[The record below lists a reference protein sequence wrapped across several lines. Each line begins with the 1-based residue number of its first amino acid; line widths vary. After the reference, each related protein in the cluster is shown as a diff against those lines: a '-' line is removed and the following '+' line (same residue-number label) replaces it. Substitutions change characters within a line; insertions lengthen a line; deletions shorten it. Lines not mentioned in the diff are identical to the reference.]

1 MMSNTAVP
9 KYYAQFREKVLAGKI
24 PICKEISLEMN
35 RIDQNI
41 RNPNIWYDPG
51 PVEGFIKYCENEM
64 TLTDGSEVVLTEPF
78 KLWAE
83 QLYGWYY
90 FETDSVFVKGKNGE
104 PGRYKRKVV
113 RRRLINKQIII
124 VGRGGAKSLYA
135 SWNQSYNQNV
145 DPSTTQQITTAPT
158 MKQAEEVMVPINTA
172 ILRARGPYMKFLTEP
187 STLEKANRRVKAA
200 KLESTKMGI
209 VNHLNGSI
217 ISIRPMTI
225 TKLQGLRCKVAT
237 IDEFL
242 SCDIREDPIGAIEQ
256 GASKVKDYIIIATSS
271 EGTIRNG
278 PGDAIKMEME
288 DILRGEY
295 INPHVSIWYYKL
307 DSIEEVGVP
316 ALWIKANPN
325 IGITTSWESYRQD
338 VEKAQKVPSSKNDIL
353 AKRFNI
359 PMEGHSYFFT
369 YDETLPHPK
378 RDYWRMMC
386 SLGIDLSQG
395 DDFCAF
401 TFLFPLSNGQFGVK
415 VLSFITELT
424 YQKLLNS
431 TRQKYV
437 EFIQEGS
444 LVVMEGTVLD
454 MMQVYDEVD
463 KYITEHEYTVLT
475 LGYDP
480 YNAREF
486 VERWARENG
495 ELGIEKVAQ
504 GVKTESVPLGEL
516 KKMAESRLLLF
527 DQSLMTYS
535 MENSIVLEDTNGNR
549 KLWKR
554 RHQDKIDNVA
564 ALMDAFVAY
573 KLNKEG
579 LFE

>member
-1 MMSNTAVP
+1 MSNTATP
-9 KYYAQFREKVLAGKI
+9 KYYGIFRARVMAGEI
-24 PICKEISLEMN
+24 PICKEIAMEMN
-35 RIDQNI
+35 RIDQLI
-41 RNPNIWYDPG
+41 RNENVWYDPA

-64 TLTDGSEVVLTEPF
+64 TLTDGSDVFLTDAF

-83 QLYGWYY
+83 QLFGWYY
-90 FETDSVFVKGKNGE
+90 FETKSVFVKGKDGQ
-104 PGRYKRKVV
+104 PGRYKRRTV
-113 RRRLINKQIII
+113 RRRLINKQFII
-124 VGRGGAKSLYA
+124 VGRGAAKTLYD
-135 SWNQSYNQNV
+135 SFVQSYVQNV
-145 DPSTTQQITTAPT
+145 DPATTQQITTAPT
-158 MKQAEEVMVPINTA
+158 MKQAEEVMIPINTA

-187 STLEKANRRVKAA
+187 LTLEKANRKVKKV
-200 KLESTKMGI
+200 KLESTKIGI
-209 VNHLNGSI
+209 INRLNGSI
-217 ISIRPMTI
+217 IQIRPMSI
-225 TKLQGLRCKVAT
+225 AKLQGLRCKVAT
-237 IDEFL
+237 VDEFL

-256 GASKVKDYIIIATSS
+256 GASKVDDYIIVCTSS

-278 PGDAIKMEME
+278 VGDTIKMEIM
-288 DILRGEY
+288 DILRQEY

-307 DSIEEVGVP
+307 DSIEEVGIP
-316 ALWIKANPN
+316 SLWYKANPN
-325 IGITTSWESYRQD
+325 LEITTSIESYRQD
-338 VEKAQKVPSSKNDIL
+338 VEKAQKVPSAKNDIL

-369 YDETLPHPK
+369 TEEIELHPR

-386 SLGIDLSQG
+386 SMGMDLSQG

-401 TFLFPLSNGQFGVK
+401 TFLFPLVNGQFGVK

-424 YQKLLNS
+424 FNKLQIA
-431 TRQKYV
+431 TRNKYC
-437 EFIQEGS
+437 EFIEEGS
-444 LVVMEGTVLD
+444 LIVMNGTVLD

-475 LGYDP
+475 VGYDP

-495 ELGIEKVAQ
+495 ELGIEKVIQ
-504 GVKTESVPLGEL
+504 GKRTESVPLGEI

-527 DQSLMTYS
+527 DQSLMKYS
-535 MENSIVLEDTNGNR
+535 MGNSIVLEDTNGNR
-549 KLWKR
+549 MLWKR

-564 ALMDAFVAY
+564 ALMDAFVAF

>member
-1 MMSNTAVP
+1 MISNTATP
-9 KYYAQFREKVLAGKI
+9 KYYARFRERVMAGEI
-24 PICKEISLEMN
+24 PICEPIALEMN

-51 PVEGFIKYCENEM
+51 PVEGFILYCENEM
-64 TLTDGSEVVLTEPF
+64 TLTDGSEVALTDAF

-83 QLYGWYY
+83 QLFGWYY

-104 PGRYKRKVV
+104 PGRYRRKVV

-124 VGRGGAKSLYA
+124 VGRGAGKTLYD
-135 SWNQSYNQNV
+135 SWVQSYIQNV

-158 MKQAEEVMVPINTA
+158 MKQAEEVMIPINTA

-187 STLEKANRRVKAA
+187 STLEKANRRVRGA

-217 ISIRPMTI
+217 ISIRPMSI
-225 TKLQGLRCKVAT
+225 PKLQGLRCKVAT

-242 SCDIREDPIGAIEQ
+242 SCDIREDPINAIEQ
-256 GASKVKDYIIIATSS
+256 GASKVKDYVIIATSS

-278 PGDAIKMEME
+278 PGDAIKMECL

-295 INPHVSIWYYKL
+295 INPHVSIWYYRL
-307 DSIEEVGVP
+307 DNQEEVGNP
-316 ALWIKANPN
+316 KLWYKANPN
-325 IGITTSWESYRQD
+325 LEVTTSFESYRQD

-369 YDETLPHPK
+369 YEETLPHPR

-401 TFLFPLSNGQFGVK
+401 TFMFPLSNGQFGVK

-424 YQKLLNS
+424 FQKLLSS
-431 TRQKYV
+431 TRQKYN

-444 LVVMEGTVLD
+444 LIVMEGTVLD

-495 ELGIEKVAQ
+495 ELGIEKVIQ

-535 MENSIVLEDTNGNR
+535 MGNSIVLEDTNGNR

-564 ALMDAFVAY
+564 ALIDAFVAY

>member
-1 MMSNTAVP
+1 MSNTATP
-9 KYYAQFREKVLAGKI
+9 KYYARFRERVMAGEI
-24 PICKEISLEMN
+24 PICEPIALEMN

-51 PVEGFIKYCENEM
+51 PVEGFILYCENEM
-64 TLTDGSEVVLTEPF
+64 TLTDGSEVALTDAF

-83 QLYGWYY
+83 QLFGWYY

-104 PGRYKRKVV
+104 PGRYRRKVV

-124 VGRGGAKSLYA
+124 VGRGAGKTLYD
-135 SWNQSYNQNV
+135 SWVQSYIQNV

-158 MKQAEEVMVPINTA
+158 MKQAEEVMIPINTA

-187 STLEKANRRVKAA
+187 STLEKANRRVRGA

-217 ISIRPMTI
+217 ISIRPMSI
-225 TKLQGLRCKVAT
+225 PKLQGLRCKVAT
-237 IDEFL
+237 VDEFL
-242 SCDIREDPIGAIEQ
+242 SCDIREDPINAIEQ
-256 GASKVKDYIIIATSS
+256 GASKVKDYVIIATSS

-278 PGDAIKMEME
+278 PGDAIKMECL

-295 INPHVSIWYYKL
+295 INPHVSIWYYRL
-307 DSIEEVGVP
+307 DNQEEVGNP
-316 ALWIKANPN
+316 KLWYKANPN
-325 IGITTSWESYRQD
+325 LEVTTSFESYRQD

-369 YDETLPHPK
+369 YEETLPHPR

-401 TFLFPLSNGQFGVK
+401 TFMFPLNNGQFGVK

-424 YQKLLNS
+424 FQKLLSS
-431 TRQKYV
+431 TRQKYN

-444 LVVMEGTVLD
+444 LIVMEGTVLD

-495 ELGIEKVAQ
+495 ELGIEKVIQ

-535 MENSIVLEDTNGNR
+535 MGNSIVLEDTNGNR

>member
-1 MMSNTAVP
+1 MSNTATP
-9 KYYAQFREKVLAGKI
+9 KYYGMFRARVMAGEI
-24 PICKEISLEMN
+24 PICKEIAMEMG
-35 RIDQNI
+35 RIDQLI
-41 RNPNIWYDPG
+41 RNENVWYDPA
-51 PVEGFIKYCENEM
+51 PVEGFIAYCENEM
-64 TLTDGSEVVLTEPF
+64 TLTDGEDVKLTDAF

-83 QLYGWYY
+83 QLFGWYY
-90 FETDSVFVKGKNGE
+90 FETKSVPVKDSEGQSRYRRKTVK
-104 PGRYKRKVV
+104 
-113 RRRLINKQIII
+113 RRLINKQFII
-124 VGRGGAKSLYA
+124 VGRGGAKSLYL
-135 SWNQSYNQNV
+135 SYVQSYIQNV

-158 MKQAEEVMVPINTA
+158 MKQAEEVMIPINTA

-187 STLEKANRRVKAA
+187 LTLEKANRRIKKV
-200 KLESTKMGI
+200 KLESTKIGI
-209 VNHLNGSI
+209 VNRLNGSI
-217 ISIRPMTI
+217 IQIRPMSI
-225 TKLQGLRCKVAT
+225 PKLQGLRCKVAT
-237 IDEFL
+237 VDEFL

-256 GASKVKDYIIIATSS
+256 GASKVDDYIIVVASS

-278 PGDAIKMEME
+278 VGDQIKMEIE
-288 DILRGEY
+288 DILRQEY

-307 DSIEEVGVP
+307 DSQEEVGIP
-316 ALWIKANPN
+316 SLWVKANPN
-325 IGITTSWESYRQD
+325 LGITTSFESYRQD
-338 VEKAQKVPSSKNDIL
+338 VEKAQKVPSAKNDIL

-369 YDETLPHPK
+369 TEEIELHPR
-378 RDYWRMMC
+378 RDYWRMTC

-401 TFLFPLSNGQFGVK
+401 TFLFPLTNGQFGVK

-424 YQKLLNS
+424 FNKLLMA
-431 TRQKYV
+431 TRNKYC
-437 EFIQEGS
+437 EFIEEGS
-444 LVVMEGTVLD
+444 LIVMDGTVLD

-463 KYITEHEYTVLT
+463 KYITEHEYIVLT
-475 LGYDP
+475 VGYDP

-486 VERWARENG
+486 IERWARENG
-495 ELGIEKVAQ
+495 EVGIEKVQQ
-504 GVKTESVPLGEL
+504 GVRTESVPLGEI

-527 DQSLMTYS
+527 DQSLMNYS
-535 MENSIVLEDTNGNR
+535 MGNSIVLEDTNGNR

-564 ALMDAFVAY
+564 ALMDALVAF

>member
-1 MMSNTAVP
+1 MMSNTATP
-9 KYYAQFREKVLAGKI
+9 KYYARFREKVLAGEI

-64 TLTDGSEVVLTEPF
+64 TLTDGSEVSLTDAF

-90 FETDSVFVKGKNGE
+90 FETESVFVKGKDGE

-158 MKQAEEVMVPINTA
+158 MKQAEEIMIPINTA

-187 STLEKANRRVKAA
+187 STLEKANRRVKSA

-217 ISIRPMTI
+217 ISIRPMSI
-225 TKLQGLRCKVAT
+225 AKLQGLRCKIAT

-242 SCDIREDPIGAIEQ
+242 SCDIREDPINAIEQ

-278 PGDAIKMEME
+278 PGDAIKMECM

-295 INPHVSIWYYKL
+295 INPHVSIWYYRL
-307 DSIEEVGVP
+307 DSQDEVGDP
-316 ALWIKANPN
+316 RLWIKANPN
-325 IGITTSWESYRQD
+325 LGITTSWESYRQD
-338 VEKAQKVPSSKNDIL
+338 VEKAQKVPSAKNDIL

-369 YDETLPHPK
+369 YEETLPHPR

-401 TFLFPLSNGQFGVK
+401 TFLFPLSNGQFGIK
-415 VLSFITELT
+415 VLSFITDLT
-424 YQKLLNS
+424 FQKLLSS
-431 TRQKYV
+431 TRQKYN

-444 LVVMEGTVLD
+444 LIVMEGTVLD

-495 ELGIEKVAQ
+495 EIGIEKVIQ
-504 GVKTESVPLGEL
+504 GIKTESVPLGEL

-535 MENSIVLEDTNGNR
+535 MGNSIVLEDTNGNR

-564 ALMDAFVAY
+564 ALMDAFIAF

>member
-1 MMSNTAVP
+1 MMSNTATP
-9 KYYAQFREKVLAGKI
+9 KYYGIFRARVMAGEI
-24 PICKEISLEMN
+24 PICKEIAMEMG
-35 RIDQNI
+35 RIDQLI
-41 RNPNIWYDPG
+41 RNENVWYDPA
-51 PVEGFIKYCENEM
+51 PVEGFIAYCENEM
-64 TLTDGSEVVLTEPF
+64 TLTDGSDVKLTDAF

-83 QLYGWYY
+83 QLFGWYY
-90 FETDSVFVKGKNGE
+90 FETKSVPVKDSEGQS
-104 PGRYKRKVV
+104 RYKRKTVK
-113 RRRLINKQIII
+113 RRLINKQFII
-124 VGRGGAKSLYA
+124 VGRGGAKSLYL
-135 SWNQSYNQNV
+135 SYVQSYIQNV

-158 MKQAEEVMVPINTA
+158 MKQAEEVMIPINTA

-187 STLEKANRRVKAA
+187 LTLEKANRKIKKV
-200 KLESTKMGI
+200 KLESTKIGI
-209 VNHLNGSI
+209 VNRLNGSI
-217 ISIRPMTI
+217 IQIRPMSI
-225 TKLQGLRCKVAT
+225 PKLQGLRCKVAT
-237 IDEFL
+237 VDEFL

-256 GASKVKDYIIIATSS
+256 GASKVDDYIIVVASS

-278 PGDAIKMEME
+278 VGDQIKMEIE
-288 DILRGEY
+288 DILRQEY

-307 DSIEEVGVP
+307 DSQEEVGIP
-316 ALWIKANPN
+316 SLWVKANPN
-325 IGITTSWESYRQD
+325 LGTTTSFESYRQD
-338 VEKAQKVPSSKNDIL
+338 VEKAQKVPSAKNDIL

-369 YDETLPHPK
+369 TEEIELHPR
-378 RDYWRMMC
+378 RDYWRMTC

-401 TFLFPLSNGQFGVK
+401 TFLFPLTNGQFGVK

-424 YQKLLNS
+424 FNKLLMA
-431 TRQKYV
+431 TRNKYC
-437 EFIQEGS
+437 EFIEEGS
-444 LVVMEGTVLD
+444 LIVMDGTVLD

-463 KYITEHEYTVLT
+463 KYITEHEYIVLT
-475 LGYDP
+475 VGYDP

-486 VERWARENG
+486 IERWARENG
-495 ELGIEKVAQ
+495 EVGIEKVQQ
-504 GVKTESVPLGEL
+504 GVRTESVPLGEI

-527 DQSLMTYS
+527 DQSLMNYS
-535 MENSIVLEDTNGNR
+535 MGNSIVLEDTNGNR

-564 ALMDAFVAY
+564 ALMDALVAF

>member
-1 MMSNTAVP
+1 MMSNTATP
-9 KYYAQFREKVLAGKI
+9 KYYAEFRKKVMAGQI
-24 PICKEISLEMN
+24 PICNEISLEMN

-41 RNPNIWYDPG
+41 RNPSIWYDPG

-64 TLTDGSEVVLTEPF
+64 TLTDGSEVALTPAF

-83 QLYGWYY
+83 QLFGWYY

-104 PGRYKRKVV
+104 PGRYRRKVV

-124 VGRGGAKSLYA
+124 VGRGAGKTLYD
-135 SWNQSYNQNV
+135 SWVQSYIQNV

-158 MKQAEEVMVPINTA
+158 MKQAEEVMIPINTA

-187 STLEKANRRVKAA
+187 STLEKANRRVRGA

-217 ISIRPMTI
+217 ISIRPMSI
-225 TKLQGLRCKVAT
+225 PKLQGLRCKVAT
-237 IDEFL
+237 VDEFL
-242 SCDIREDPIGAIEQ
+242 SCDIREDPINAIEQ
-256 GASKVKDYIIIATSS
+256 GASKVKDYVIIATSS

-278 PGDAIKMEME
+278 PGDAIKMECM

-295 INPHVSIWYYKL
+295 INPHVSIWYYRL
-307 DSIEEVGVP
+307 DSQEEIGNP
-316 ALWIKANPN
+316 KLWIKANPN
-325 IGITTSWESYRQD
+325 LDITTSWESYRQD

-359 PMEGHSYFFT
+359 PTEGHSYFFT
-369 YDETLPHPK
+369 YEETLPHPK

-401 TFLFPLSNGQFGVK
+401 TFMFPLANGQFGVK
-415 VLSFITELT
+415 VLSFITDLT
-424 YQKLLNS
+424 FQKLLSS
-431 TRQKYV
+431 TRLKYE

-444 LVVMEGTVLD
+444 LIVEEGTVLD

-463 KYITEHEYTVLT
+463 RYITEHEYTVLT

-495 ELGIEKVAQ
+495 ELGIEKVMQ
-504 GVKTESVPLGEL
+504 GVRTESVPLGEL

-535 MENSIVLEDTNGNR
+535 MGNSIVLEDTNGNR

>member
-1 MMSNTAVP
+1 MMSNTATP
-9 KYYAQFREKVLAGKI
+9 KYYAEFREKVMAGQI
-24 PICKEISLEMN
+24 PICNEISLEMN

-41 RNPNIWYDPG
+41 RNPSIWYDPG

-64 TLTDGSEVVLTEPF
+64 TLTDGSEVALTPAF

-83 QLYGWYY
+83 QLFGWYY
-90 FETDSVFVKGKNGE
+90 FETDSVFVKGKDGE
-104 PGRYKRKVV
+104 PGQYKRKVV
-113 RRRLINKQIII
+113 RRRLTNKQIII
-124 VGRGGAKSLYA
+124 VGRGAGKTLYA
-135 SWNQSYNQNV
+135 SWVQSYIQNV

-158 MKQAEEVMVPINTA
+158 MKQAEEVMIPINTA

-187 STLEKANRRVKAA
+187 STLEKANRRVRGA

-217 ISIRPMTI
+217 ISIRPMSI
-225 TKLQGLRCKVAT
+225 AKLQGLRCKVAT

-242 SCDIREDPIGAIEQ
+242 SCDIREDPINAIEQ
-256 GASKVKDYIIIATSS
+256 GASKVKDYVIVATSS

-278 PGDAIKMEME
+278 PGDAIKMECM

-295 INPHVSIWYYKL
+295 INPHVSIWYYRL
-307 DSIEEVGVP
+307 DSQEEIGNP
-316 ALWIKANPN
+316 KLWIKANPN
-325 IGITTSWESYRQD
+325 LKITTSWESYRQD
-338 VEKAQKVPSSKNDIL
+338 VEKAQKVPSAKNDIL

-359 PMEGHSYFFT
+359 PTEGHSYFFT
-369 YDETLPHPK
+369 YEETLPHPR

-401 TFLFPLSNGQFGVK
+401 TFLFPLTNGQFGVK

-424 YQKLLNS
+424 FQKLLSS
-431 TRQKYV
+431 TRLKYE

-444 LVVMEGTVLD
+444 LIVMEGTVLD

-495 ELGIEKVAQ
+495 ELGIEKVIQ
-504 GVKTESVPLGEL
+504 GIRTESVPLGEL

-535 MENSIVLEDTNGNR
+535 MGNSIVLEDTNGNR

-564 ALMDAFVAY
+564 ALMDAFIAY

>member
-1 MMSNTAVP
+1 MMSNTAIP
-9 KYYAQFREKVLAGKI
+9 KYYGNFRNLVMAGAI
-24 PICKEISLEMN
+24 PICKEISLEMG
-35 RIDQNI
+35 RIDQLI
-41 RNPNIWYDPG
+41 RNPNIWYDPA
-51 PVEGFIKYCENEM
+51 PVEGFIAYCENEM
-64 TLTDGSEVVLTEPF
+64 TLTDGDDVVLTDAF

-83 QLYGWYY
+83 QIFGWYY
-90 FETDSVFVKGKNGE
+90 FETRSVRVKGRDGG
-104 PGRYKRKVV
+104 PGRYQRRVV
-113 RRRLINKQIII
+113 KRRLTNKQFVL
-124 VGRGGAKSLYA
+124 VGRGAAKTLYA
-135 SWNQSYNQNV
+135 SYIQSYFQNV

-158 MKQAEEVMVPINTA
+158 MKQAEEVMMPINTA
-172 ILRARGPYMKFLTEP
+172 ILRARGPYMKFLTQP
-187 STLEKANRRVKAA
+187 LTLEKANRKVKRI
-200 KLESTKMGI
+200 KLESTKIGI

-217 ISIRPMTI
+217 IQIRPMSI
-225 TKLQGLRCKVAT
+225 AKLQGLRCKVAT
-237 IDEFL
+237 IDELL

-256 GASKVKDYIIIATSS
+256 GASKVDDYIIVITSS

-278 PGDAIKMEME
+278 VGDSIKIELE

-295 INPHVSIWYYKL
+295 VNPHVSIWYYKL
-307 DSIEEVGVP
+307 DSLEEVGDP
-316 ALWIKANPN
+316 RLWKKANPN
-325 IGITTSWESYRQD
+325 IGITTSEEAYRQD
-338 VEKAQKVPSSKNDIL
+338 VEKAQKVPSAKNDII

-369 YDETLPHPK
+369 TEEIQLHPL
-378 RDYWRMMC
+378 REYWRMIC

-401 TFLFPLSNGQFGVK
+401 TFLFPLPTGEFGVK

-424 YQKLLNS
+424 YEKLHIA
-431 TRQKYV
+431 TRLKYS

-444 LVVMEGTVLD
+444 LIVKNGTVLD
-454 MMQVYDEVD
+454 MMEVYDDVD

-475 LGYDP
+475 VGYDP

-486 VERWARENG
+486 IERWARENG
-495 ELGIEKVAQ
+495 EVGIEKVIQ
-504 GVKTESVPLGEL
+504 GVKTESVPLGEI

-527 DQSLMTYS
+527 DQSLMNYS
-535 MENSIVLEDTNGNR
+535 MGNSIVLEDTNGNR

-564 ALMDAFVAY
+564 ALMDAFVAF

>member
-1 MMSNTAVP
+1 MMSNTATP
-9 KYYAQFREKVLAGKI
+9 KYYGMFRARVMAGEI
-24 PICKEISLEMN
+24 PICKEIAMEMG
-35 RIDQNI
+35 RIDQLI
-41 RNPNIWYDPG
+41 RNENVWYDPA
-51 PVEGFIKYCENEM
+51 PVEGFIAYCENEM
-64 TLTDGSEVVLTEPF
+64 TLTDGSDVKLTDAF

-83 QLYGWYY
+83 QLFGWYY
-90 FETDSVFVKGKNGE
+90 FETKSVPVKDSEGQSRYRRKTVK
-104 PGRYKRKVV
+104 
-113 RRRLINKQIII
+113 RRLINKQFII
-124 VGRGGAKSLYA
+124 VGRGGAKSLYL
-135 SWNQSYNQNV
+135 SYVQSYIQNV

-158 MKQAEEVMVPINTA
+158 MKQAEEVMIPINTA

-187 STLEKANRRVKAA
+187 LTLEKANRKIKKV
-200 KLESTKMGI
+200 KLESTKIGI
-209 VNHLNGSI
+209 VNRLNGSI
-217 ISIRPMTI
+217 IQIRPMSI
-225 TKLQGLRCKVAT
+225 PKLQGLRCKVAT
-237 IDEFL
+237 VDEFL

-256 GASKVKDYIIIATSS
+256 GASKVDNYIIVVASS

-278 PGDAIKMEME
+278 VGDQIKMEIE
-288 DILRGEY
+288 DILRQEY

-307 DSIEEVGVP
+307 DSQEEVGIP
-316 ALWIKANPN
+316 SLWVKANPN
-325 IGITTSWESYRQD
+325 LGITTSFESYRQD
-338 VEKAQKVPSSKNDIL
+338 VEKAQKVPSAKNDIL

-369 YDETLPHPK
+369 TEEIELHPR
-378 RDYWRMMC
+378 RDYWRMTC

-401 TFLFPLSNGQFGVK
+401 TFLFPLTNGQFGVK

-424 YQKLLNS
+424 FNKLLMA
-431 TRQKYV
+431 TRNKYC
-437 EFIQEGS
+437 EFIEEGS
-444 LVVMEGTVLD
+444 LIVMDGTVLD

-463 KYITEHEYTVLT
+463 KYITEHEYIVLT
-475 LGYDP
+475 VGYDP

-486 VERWARENG
+486 IERWARENG
-495 ELGIEKVAQ
+495 EVGIEKVQQ
-504 GVKTESVPLGEL
+504 GVRTESVPLGEI

-527 DQSLMTYS
+527 DQSLMNYS
-535 MENSIVLEDTNGNR
+535 MGNSIVLEDTNGNR

-564 ALMDAFVAY
+564 ALMDALVAF

>member
-1 MMSNTAVP
+1 MMSNTAIP
-9 KYYAQFREKVLAGKI
+9 KYYGNFRNLVMAGAI
-24 PICKEISLEMN
+24 PICKEISLEMA
-35 RIDQNI
+35 RIDQLI
-41 RNPNIWYDPG
+41 RNPNIWYDPA
-51 PVEGFIKYCENEM
+51 PVEGFIAYCENEM
-64 TLTDGSEVVLTEPF
+64 TLTDGDDVVLTDAF

-83 QLYGWYY
+83 QIFGWYY
-90 FETDSVFVKGKNGE
+90 FETRSVRVKGKDGG
-104 PGRYKRKVV
+104 PGRYQRRVV
-113 RRRLINKQIII
+113 KRRLTNKQFVL
-124 VGRGGAKSLYA
+124 VGRGAAKTLYA
-135 SWNQSYNQNV
+135 SYIQSYFQNV

-158 MKQAEEVMVPINTA
+158 MKQAEEVMMPINTA
-172 ILRARGPYMKFLTEP
+172 ILRARGPYMKFLTQP
-187 STLEKANRRVKAA
+187 LTLEKANRKVKRI
-200 KLESTKMGI
+200 KLESTKIGI

-217 ISIRPMTI
+217 IQIRPMSI
-225 TKLQGLRCKVAT
+225 AKLQGLRCKVAT
-237 IDEFL
+237 IDELL

-256 GASKVKDYIIIATSS
+256 GASKVDDYIIVITSS

-278 PGDAIKMEME
+278 VGDSIKIELE

-295 INPHVSIWYYKL
+295 VNPHVSIWYYKL
-307 DSIEEVGVP
+307 DSIEEVGDP
-316 ALWIKANPN
+316 RLWKKANPN
-325 IGITTSWESYRQD
+325 IGITTSEEAYRQD
-338 VEKAQKVPSSKNDIL
+338 VEKAQKVPSAKNDII

-369 YDETLPHPK
+369 TEEIQLHPL
-378 RDYWRMMC
+378 REYWRMIC

-401 TFLFPLSNGQFGVK
+401 TFLFPLPTGEFGVK

-424 YQKLLNS
+424 YEKLHIA
-431 TRQKYV
+431 TRLKYS

-444 LVVMEGTVLD
+444 LIVKNGTVLD
-454 MMQVYDEVD
+454 MMEVYDDVD

-475 LGYDP
+475 VGYDP

-486 VERWARENG
+486 IERWARENG
-495 ELGIEKVAQ
+495 EVGIEKVIQ
-504 GVKTESVPLGEL
+504 GVKTESVPLGEI

-527 DQSLMTYS
+527 DQSLMNYS
-535 MENSIVLEDTNGNR
+535 MGNSIVLEDTNGNR

-564 ALMDAFVAY
+564 ALMDAFVAF

>member
-1 MMSNTAVP
+1 MSNTATP
-9 KYYAQFREKVLAGKI
+9 KYYGMFRARVMAGEI
-24 PICKEISLEMN
+24 PICKEIAMEMG
-35 RIDQNI
+35 RIDQLI
-41 RNPNIWYDPG
+41 RNENVWYDPA
-51 PVEGFIKYCENEM
+51 PVEGFIAYCENEM
-64 TLTDGSEVVLTEPF
+64 TLTDGSDVKLTDAF

-83 QLYGWYY
+83 QLFGWYY
-90 FETDSVFVKGKNGE
+90 FETKSVPVKDSEGQSRYRRKTVK
-104 PGRYKRKVV
+104 
-113 RRRLINKQIII
+113 RRLINKQFII
-124 VGRGGAKSLYA
+124 VGRGGAKSLYL
-135 SWNQSYNQNV
+135 SYVQSYIQNV

-158 MKQAEEVMVPINTA
+158 MKQAEEVMIPINTA

-187 STLEKANRRVKAA
+187 LTLEKANRKIKKV
-200 KLESTKMGI
+200 KLESTKIGI
-209 VNHLNGSI
+209 VNRLNGSI
-217 ISIRPMTI
+217 IQIRPMSI
-225 TKLQGLRCKVAT
+225 PKLQGLRCKVAT
-237 IDEFL
+237 VDEFL

-256 GASKVKDYIIIATSS
+256 GASKVDDYIIVVASS

-278 PGDAIKMEME
+278 VGDQIKMEIE
-288 DILRGEY
+288 DILRQEY

-307 DSIEEVGVP
+307 DSQEEVGIP
-316 ALWIKANPN
+316 SLWVKANPN
-325 IGITTSWESYRQD
+325 LGTTTSFESYRQD
-338 VEKAQKVPSSKNDIL
+338 VEKAQKVPSAKNDIL

-369 YDETLPHPK
+369 TEEIELHPR
-378 RDYWRMMC
+378 RDYWRMTC

-401 TFLFPLSNGQFGVK
+401 TFLFPLTNGQFGVK

-424 YQKLLNS
+424 FNKLLMA
-431 TRQKYV
+431 TRNKYC
-437 EFIQEGS
+437 EFIEEGS
-444 LVVMEGTVLD
+444 LIVMDGTVLD

-463 KYITEHEYTVLT
+463 KYITEHEYVVLT
-475 LGYDP
+475 VGYDP

-486 VERWARENG
+486 IERWARENG
-495 ELGIEKVAQ
+495 EVGIEKVQQ
-504 GVKTESVPLGEL
+504 GVRTESVPLGEI

-527 DQSLMTYS
+527 DQSLMNYS
-535 MENSIVLEDTNGNR
+535 MGNSIVLEDTNGNR

-564 ALMDAFVAY
+564 ALMDALVAF

>member
-1 MMSNTAVP
+1 M
-9 KYYAQFREKVLAGKI
+9 Q
-24 PICKEISLEMN
+24 
-35 RIDQNI
+35 
-41 RNPNIWYDPG
+41 RNENVWYDPA
-51 PVEGFIKYCENEM
+51 PVEGFIAYCENEM
-64 TLTDGSEVVLTEPF
+64 TLTDGSDVKLTDAF

-83 QLYGWYY
+83 QLFGWYY
-90 FETDSVFVKGKNGE
+90 FETKSVPVKDSEGQSRYRRKTVK
-104 PGRYKRKVV
+104 
-113 RRRLINKQIII
+113 RRLINKQFII
-124 VGRGGAKSLYA
+124 VGRGGAKSLYL
-135 SWNQSYNQNV
+135 SYVQSYIQNV

-158 MKQAEEVMVPINTA
+158 MKQAEEVMIPINTA

-187 STLEKANRRVKAA
+187 LTLEKANRKIKKV
-200 KLESTKMGI
+200 KLESTKIGI
-209 VNHLNGSI
+209 VNRLNGSI
-217 ISIRPMTI
+217 IQIRPMSI
-225 TKLQGLRCKVAT
+225 PKLQGLRCKVAT
-237 IDEFL
+237 VDEFL

-256 GASKVKDYIIIATSS
+256 GASKVDDYIIVVASS

-278 PGDAIKMEME
+278 VGDQIKMEIE
-288 DILRGEY
+288 DILRQEY

-307 DSIEEVGVP
+307 DSQEEVGIP
-316 ALWIKANPN
+316 SLWVKANPN
-325 IGITTSWESYRQD
+325 LGTTTSFESYRQD
-338 VEKAQKVPSSKNDIL
+338 VEKAQKVPSAKNDIL

-369 YDETLPHPK
+369 TEEIELHPR
-378 RDYWRMMC
+378 RDYWRMTC

-401 TFLFPLSNGQFGVK
+401 TFLFPLTNGQFGVK

-424 YQKLLNS
+424 FNKLLMA
-431 TRQKYV
+431 TRNKYC
-437 EFIQEGS
+437 EFIEEGS
-444 LVVMEGTVLD
+444 LIVMDGTVLD

-463 KYITEHEYTVLT
+463 KYITEHEYIVLT
-475 LGYDP
+475 VGYDP

-486 VERWARENG
+486 IERWARENG
-495 ELGIEKVAQ
+495 EVGIEKVQQ
-504 GVKTESVPLGEL
+504 GVRTESVPLGEI

-527 DQSLMTYS
+527 DQSLMNYS
-535 MENSIVLEDTNGNR
+535 MGNSIVLEDTNGNR

-564 ALMDAFVAY
+564 ALMDALVAF

>member
-1 MMSNTAVP
+1 MMSNTATP
-9 KYYAQFREKVLAGKI
+9 KYYGIFRARVMAGEI
-24 PICKEISLEMN
+24 PICKEIAMEMA
-35 RIDQNI
+35 RIDQLI
-41 RNPNIWYDPG
+41 RNENVWYDPA
-51 PVEGFIKYCENEM
+51 PVEGFIAYCENEM
-64 TLTDGSEVVLTEPF
+64 TLTDGSDVKLTDAF
-78 KLWAE
+78 KLWGE
-83 QLYGWYY
+83 QLFGWYY
-90 FETDSVFVKGKNGE
+90 FDTKSVPVKDKDGQS
-104 PGRYKRKVV
+104 RFKRKTV

-124 VGRGGAKSLYA
+124 VGRGAAKTLYD
-135 SWNQSYNQNV
+135 SYVQSYIQNV

-158 MKQAEEVMVPINTA
+158 MKQAEEVMIPINTA

-187 STLEKANRRVKAA
+187 LTLEKANRKVKKV
-200 KLESTKMGI
+200 KLESTKIGI
-209 VNHLNGSI
+209 VNRLNGSI
-217 ISIRPMTI
+217 IQVRPMSI
-225 TKLQGLRCKVAT
+225 QKLQGLRCKVAT

-256 GASKVKDYIIIATSS
+256 GASKVDDYIIVCTSS

-278 PGDAIKMEME
+278 VGDNIKMEMM
-288 DILRGEY
+288 DILRQEY

-307 DSIEEVGVP
+307 DSQEEVGIP
-316 ALWIKANPN
+316 ALWLKANPN
-325 IGITTSWESYRQD
+325 LGTTTSWESYRQD
-338 VEKAQKVPSSKNDIL
+338 VEKAQKVPSAKNDIL

-369 YDETLPHPK
+369 TEEIQPHPK

-424 YQKLLNS
+424 FNKLLMA
-431 TRQKYV
+431 TRQKYC

-444 LVVMEGTVLD
+444 LVVMDGTVLD

-475 LGYDP
+475 VGYDP

-486 VERWARENG
+486 IERWARENG
-495 ELGIEKVAQ
+495 EVGIEKVQQ
-504 GVKTESVPLGEL
+504 GVRTESVPLGEI

-535 MENSIVLEDTNGNR
+535 MGNSIVLEDTNGNR

-564 ALMDAFVAY
+564 ALMDALVAF

>member
-1 MMSNTAVP
+1 ML
-9 KYYAQFREKVLAGKI
+9 FR
-24 PICKEISLEMN
+24 S
-35 RIDQNI
+35 
-41 RNPNIWYDPG
+41 
-51 PVEGFIKYCENEM
+51 
-64 TLTDGSEVVLTEPF
+64 
-78 KLWAE
+78 
-83 QLYGWYY
+83 
-90 FETDSVFVKGKNGE
+90 
-104 PGRYKRKVV
+104 
-113 RRRLINKQIII
+113 
-124 VGRGGAKSLYA
+124 
-135 SWNQSYNQNV
+135 
-145 DPSTTQQITTAPT
+145 
-158 MKQAEEVMVPINTA
+158 
-172 ILRARGPYMKFLTEP
+172 
-187 STLEKANRRVKAA
+187 
-200 KLESTKMGI
+200 
-209 VNHLNGSI
+209 
-217 ISIRPMTI
+217 
-225 TKLQGLRCKVAT
+225 

-295 INPHVSIWYYKL
+295 VNPHVSIWYYKL
-307 DSIEEVGVP
+307 DSIEEVGTP
-316 ALWIKANPN
+316 ALWLKANPN
-325 IGITTSWESYRQD
+325 LGITTSWESYRQD
-338 VEKAQKVPSSKNDIL
+338 VEKAQKVPSAKNDIL

-369 YDETLPHPK
+369 YEETLPHPK

-401 TFLFPLSNGQFGVK
+401 TFLFPLTNGQFGVK

-495 ELGIEKVAQ
+495 ELGIEKVQQ

-535 MENSIVLEDTNGNR
+535 MGNSIVLEDTNGNR

>member
-1 MMSNTAVP
+1 MMSNTATP
-9 KYYAQFREKVLAGKI
+9 KYYARFRERVMAGEI
-24 PICKEISLEMN
+24 PICEPIALEMN

-51 PVEGFIKYCENEM
+51 PVEGFILYCENEM
-64 TLTDGSEVVLTEPF
+64 TLTDGSEVALTDAF

-83 QLYGWYY
+83 QLFGWYY

-104 PGRYKRKVV
+104 PGRYRRKVV

-124 VGRGGAKSLYA
+124 VGRGAGKTLYD
-135 SWNQSYNQNV
+135 SWVQSYIQNV

-158 MKQAEEVMVPINTA
+158 MKQAEEVMIPINTA

-187 STLEKANRRVKAA
+187 STLEKANRRVRGA

-217 ISIRPMTI
+217 ISIRPMSI
-225 TKLQGLRCKVAT
+225 PKLQGLRCKVAT
-237 IDEFL
+237 VDEFL
-242 SCDIREDPIGAIEQ
+242 SCDIREDPINAIEQ
-256 GASKVKDYIIIATSS
+256 GASKVKDYVIIATSS

-278 PGDAIKMEME
+278 PGDAIKMECL

-295 INPHVSIWYYKL
+295 INPHVSIWYYRL
-307 DSIEEVGVP
+307 DNQEEVGNP
-316 ALWIKANPN
+316 KLWYKANPN
-325 IGITTSWESYRQD
+325 LEVTTSFESYRQD

-369 YDETLPHPK
+369 YEETLPHPR

-401 TFLFPLSNGQFGVK
+401 TFMFPLNNGQFGVK

-424 YQKLLNS
+424 FQKLLSS
-431 TRQKYV
+431 TRQKYN

-444 LVVMEGTVLD
+444 LIVMEGTVLD

-495 ELGIEKVAQ
+495 ELGIEKVIQ

-535 MENSIVLEDTNGNR
+535 MGNSIVLEDTNGNR